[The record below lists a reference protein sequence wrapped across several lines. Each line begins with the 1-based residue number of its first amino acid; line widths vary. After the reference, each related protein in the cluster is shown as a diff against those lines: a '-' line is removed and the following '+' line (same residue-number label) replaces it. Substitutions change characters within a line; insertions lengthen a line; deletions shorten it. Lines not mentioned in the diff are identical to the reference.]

1 MAFLRKAFE
10 RFDTDGSGTINKTE
24 LQKACASLGKAFSD
38 RQIKQIM
45 DQADTDNSG
54 ELEYDEFVASIEG
67 ELRTDKWAIVTC
79 VDTRNAY
86 YTHLVKSS
94 LNFIT

>member
-79 VDTRNAY
+79 VDTRN
-86 YTHLVKSS
+86 TC
-94 LNFIT
+94 T